1 VKTVSEQKAH
11 FGGTTITWLGHA
23 TLHIQTAGGT
33 SILVDPWFE
42 GNPSAPKNYK
52 LPAKVDVLLLTHGHD
67 DHFHDAVKVAQ
78 QTKAKVVGMYELTSF
93 MQGKGV
99 QNIAPMNYGGNL
111 QLEGVRVS
119 MVEARHSSSIVDGGQ
134 TIYAGN
140 PCGYVLGLEG
150 APTIY
155 LAGDTSIFGDMQ
167 IYKNLYQPE
176 IGVLPIG
183 DNFTM
188 GPEHAAIAAGYLGV
202 KTVVPV
208 HYGTFPALTGTP
220 AELKKHLEGTG
231 IEVVTL
237 TPGGSMQ

>member
-1 VKTVSEQKAH
+1 V
-11 FGGTTITWLGHA
+11 
-23 TLHIQTAGGT
+23 GGT

-42 GNPSAPKNYK
+42 GNPSAPKDYK

-67 DHFHDAVKVAQ
+67 DHFHDAVSVSQ

-93 MQGKGV
+93 MHGKGV
-99 QNIAPMNYGGNL
+99 ANIAPMNYGGNL
-111 QLEGVRVS
+111 QIEDVWIS

-140 PCGYVLGLEG
+140 PCGYVLSSGG

-155 LAGDTSIFGDMQ
+155 LAGDTSLFRDMQ
-167 IYKNLYQPE
+167 LYQELYRPE
-176 IGVLPIG
+176 IAILPIG

-188 GPEHAAIAAGYLGV
+188 GPKHAAAAAGYLGV
-202 KTVVPV
+202 RTAVPV

-220 AELKKHLEGTG
+220 AELRKHLEGTG
-231 IEVVTL
+231 IEVVVL
-237 TPGGSMQ
+237 TPGEAMQ

>member
-1 VKTVSEQKAH
+1 MAY
-11 FGGTTITWLGHA
+11 FGGMTLTWLGHA

-42 GNPSAPKNYK
+42 GNPSAPKDYK
-52 LPAKVDVLLLTHGHD
+52 LPQKVDVLLLTHGHD

-111 QLEGVRVS
+111 QIGNVRVS
-119 MVEARHSSSIVDGGQ
+119 MVEAKHSSCIVDGDKV
-134 TIYAGN
+134 IYAGN
-140 PCGYVLGLEG
+140 PCGYVLTSEG
-150 APTIY
+150 APTVY
-155 LAGDTSIFGDMQ
+155 LAGDTSLFGDMRL
-167 IYKNLYQPE
+167 YKELYAPQ

-188 GPEHAAIAAGYLGV
+188 GPKHAALAASYLGV

-220 AELKKHLEGTG
+220 NELKEHLKGTG
-231 IEVVTL
+231 VEVVTL
-237 TPGGSMQ
+237 TPGQAMQ